1 MKDYTTIIEIII
13 SLFSAIIT
21 AFVIPVLKQKLSAE
35 KREKLLFWVQ
45 TAINAAEQIYG
56 SKTGEQKKDY
66 VVSFLLSK
74 GIVFDIDEVNA
85 IIESEVYKLTQQA
98 QTTVSLESVKL
109 ETQTEEVTATESAG

>member
-74 GIVFDIDEVNA
+74 GIVFDIDEVNTL
-85 IIESEVYKLTQQA
+85 IESEVYKLTQQA
-98 QTTVSLESVKL
+98 QTTVSLESVKI
-109 ETQTEEVTATESAG
+109 ETQTEEVTETESAG